1 MRERAKTSNGLSR
14 WEWFVYAPIVLSALA
29 AFGVLC
35 AQTFIWLKGGRWVW
49 IKLQDVGIQ
58 FPLAR
63 LKIDILG
70 VNKVLAWL
78 SNDVPILVWLVL
90 IIPLV
95 WRLLT
100 AITES
105 VSPNR

>member
-1 MRERAKTSNGLSR
+1 MVCLYANRAFSLGCFGRPVRSS
-14 WEWFVYAPIVLSALA
+14 FHLA
-29 AFGVLC
+29 
-35 AQTFIWLKGGRWVW
+35 QGGRWVW

-78 SNDVPILVWLVL
+78 SNDVPIFVWLVL
-90 IIPLV
+90 LIPLV
-95 WRLLT
+95 WRILT
-100 AITES
+100 AITER
-105 VSPNR
+105 VLPNW